1 MPGILYVVSTPI
13 GNLEDVTMRGV
24 RILREVA
31 VIAAE
36 DTRRTAGLLAR
47 YGLTTPTTSLHEHN
61 EGRKTPALIA
71 RLLAGDQIAL
81 VSDAGTPGVSD
92 PGMRLIQ
99 AAIAEGIPVTP
110 VPGPSAILTALVGAG
125 LPFTEFTFVGFPPP
139 RSKDLTRWLGALA
152 GEARPVVLFEAPHR
166 VRATLAAMLTILGDR
181 PITVGREM
189 TKAHEEWLRGPVSE
203 VLAHLA
209 NPRGEFTVVI
219 PPAPAPSRAA
229 SQAFDSAE
237 VYAEFCRLTE
247 NEGMNR
253 RAAIAA
259 LAERHEKPARE
270 IYKLVEEQKH
280 RSVDQ

>member
-24 RILREVA
+24 RILREAA

-47 YGLTTPTTSLHEHN
+47 YGIATPTTSLHEHN

-71 RLLAGDQIAL
+71 RLLAGDHIAL

-99 AAIAEGIPVTP
+99 AAIAEGISVTP

-125 LPFTEFTFVGFPPP
+125 LPFTVFTFVGFPPS
-139 RSKDLTRWLGALA
+139 RSKDLIKWLSALT

-166 VRATLAAMLTILGDR
+166 VRATLAAMLKILGDR

-189 TKAHEEWLRGPVSE
+189 TKVHEEWLRGPVSE

-209 NPRGEFTVVI
+209 NPRGEFTIVI
-219 PPAPAPSRAA
+219 PPAPASPQAA
-229 SQAFDSAE
+229 GQAFDPAA
-237 VYAEFCRLTE
+237 VYVEFCQLTE
-247 NEGMNR
+247 NDGLGR
-253 RAAIAA
+253 RAAIVT
-259 LAERHEKPARE
+259 LAERHGRPARE
-270 IYKLVEEQKH
+270 IYKLVEEHKNM
-280 RSVDQ
+280 SKDQ